1 MAAQRREPPP
11 VADSLAMRRLALLFV
26 LVFAGLAVGRAQ
38 QPAAPAGAPELPKTP
53 TYLAIYRE
61 GPAFKKDV
69 PPQEQLRDHGRYLVG
84 LSQKQQLKL
93 GGAFGD
99 VTGGAIVFEA
109 ENDDAAKAIMDGDP
123 AVVAKT
129 YVYELHP
136 WRLVDFQAI
145 AKRMQAAPA
154 PR

>member
-1 MAAQRREPPP
+1 
-11 VADSLAMRRLALLFV
+11 MRTLALPIA
-26 LVFAGLAVGRAQ
+26 LVFAALVAVRAQ
-38 QPAAPAGAPELPKTP
+38 QPAAPAAAPATPAPPKAGN
-53 TYLAIYRE
+53 YLAIYRE

-69 PPQEQLRDHGRYLVG
+69 PPQEQLREHGRYLVG

-99 VTGGAIVFEA
+99 VTGGAIMFEA
-109 ENDDAAKAIMDGDP
+109 ENDAAAKAIMDGDP

-136 WRLVDFQAI
+136 WRLVDFEAI

>member
-1 MAAQRREPPP
+1 MA
-11 VADSLAMRRLALLFV
+11 
-26 LVFAGLAVGRAQ
+26 LVFGALAAAGAQ
-38 QPAAPAGAPELPKTP
+38 QPASPTATPAPPKP
-53 TYLAIYRE
+53 ANYLAIYRE

-93 GGAFGD
+93 GGAFVD
-99 VTGGAIVFEA
+99 VTGGAILFEA
-109 ENDDAAKAIMDGDP
+109 DNDAAAKAIMDGDP
-123 AVVAKT
+123 AVVART

-136 WRLVDFQAI
+136 WRLVDFEAI
-145 AKRMQAAPA
+145 GKRMQAAPA